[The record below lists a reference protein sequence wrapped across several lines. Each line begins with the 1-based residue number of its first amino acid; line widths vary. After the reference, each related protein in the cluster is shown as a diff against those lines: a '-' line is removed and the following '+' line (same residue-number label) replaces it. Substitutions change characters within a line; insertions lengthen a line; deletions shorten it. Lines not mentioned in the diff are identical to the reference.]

1 MSAYQSKNH
10 QAWKKLRMPSN
21 MSHQVPLPQSNSNAA
36 KEMRLVVFLAILAR
50 ELNEQIF
57 QPFYISQ
64 NENDT
69 REILL
74 DLAMKDAKKESFC
87 RAILLDINPEKQNLI
102 LEERKKI
109 VIWNAGSYFLD
120 LLSSARYEGFRR
132 SLEDV
137 VERACEMWKAF
148 RYSEKRYE
156 PDFDPTEEEWEPF
169 PFANSEKFSQ
179 GHIDTGE
186 TVLTVYPRI
195 CRVISEECKTLHFA
209 TVLTRSQCID
219 AELEMRK
226 REPSSPKSN
235 RAIPERQ
242 RTRGLSISLSSATNQ
257 NGSFLEGKEQSN
269 GHQKWK
275 HWKGWNCCW
284 GAFEQGTVPEV
295 RIYVVWFALLLFR
308 VCAVLLTLPTLKNRL
323 RSFLIAL
330 ANQHTSIPSWLLWG
344 NKNVIDTGTLR
355 NDFRLGMHKPQPDM
369 NYTPIKVI
377 GTIVSI
383 VLDIS
388 IKIMN

>member
-1 MSAYQSKNH
+1 
-10 QAWKKLRMPSN
+10 MPSN
-21 MSHQVPLPQSNSNAA
+21 MSHQVPLPQSNSKAA

-50 ELNEQIF
+50 ELNEHIF
-57 QPFYISQ
+57 QPSYISQ

-87 RAILLDINPEKQNLI
+87 RAMLLAINPEKQNMI

-148 RYSEKRYE
+148 QYSKKRYE
-156 PDFDPTEEEWEPF
+156 PDFDPIEEEWEPF
-169 PFANSEKFSQ
+169 PFANSENISQ

-186 TVLTVYPRI
+186 TVLTIYPRI
-195 CRVISEECKTLHFA
+195 CRVGSEECKTLHFA

-219 AELEMRK
+219 AELEQRK
-226 REPSSPKSN
+226 REPSSPKST

-242 RTRGLSISLSSATNQ
+242 RTRGLSISLSNATNQ
-257 NGSFLEGKEQSN
+257 NGSFLEGKDQSN
-269 GHQKWK
+269 RHQK
-275 HWKGWNCCW
+275 
-284 GAFEQGTVPEV
+284 
-295 RIYVVWFALLLFR
+295 
-308 VCAVLLTLPTLKNRL
+308 
-323 RSFLIAL
+323 
-330 ANQHTSIPSWLLWG
+330 
-344 NKNVIDTGTLR
+344 
-355 NDFRLGMHKPQPDM
+355 
-369 NYTPIKVI
+369 
-377 GTIVSI
+377 
-383 VLDIS
+383 
-388 IKIMN
+388 